1 MTAGGSPARKLR
13 FASLALLALL
23 SVASLFVGVATMTPA
38 GLLVDTDATRLL
50 LLSRLPRTLAAI
62 LSGAGLAI
70 AGLIMQTIARN
81 RFVEPSTAGTAQSA
95 ALGILLVMLL
105 LPAASLPVKTAVA
118 SLAALAGSSVFLA
131 AAHRL
136 PPTEPYL
143 IPLFGLVYGGIIGAA
158 ATFIGWQSDL
168 LQVVEIWTSG
178 EFSGVMLGRYEML
191 WIAAGMVGLAWWV
204 ADRLTLVSLGRETS
218 IGLGLDYRRMVQIG
232 LVIVSVISALVVVV
246 VGMIPFVGLVVPNII
261 SRIAGDNLRAT
272 IPTVAVSGAI
282 LVLASDIVGRLIR
295 FPYEVPVGTVMGV
308 AGSALFLWLVFR
320 PARA

>member
-1 MTAGGSPARKLR
+1 
-13 FASLALLALL
+13 
-23 SVASLFVGVATMTPA
+23 MTPENSP
-38 GLLVDTDATRLL
+38 LVQ
-50 LLSRLPRTLAAI
+50 I
-62 LSGAGLAI
+62 
-70 AGLIMQTIARN
+70 
-81 RFVEPSTAGTAQSA
+81 STTCKRSDCQPMK
-95 ALGILLVMLL
+95 V
-105 LPAASLPVKTAVA
+105 
-118 SLAALAGSSVFLA
+118 A
-131 AAHRL
+131 AAPMM

-158 ATFIGWQSDL
+158 ATFIGWQSDI